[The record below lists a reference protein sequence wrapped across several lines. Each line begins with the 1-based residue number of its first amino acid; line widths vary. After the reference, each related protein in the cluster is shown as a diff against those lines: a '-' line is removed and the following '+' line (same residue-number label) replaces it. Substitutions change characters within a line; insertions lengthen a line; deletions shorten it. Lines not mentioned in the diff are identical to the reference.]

1 MLVDVVV
8 LRRRGEPRPREEVLG
23 AAPVRGELQLH
34 NLRPGTTYW
43 RGKERPLLA
52 GLLQPG
58 STEWALPPLDYARVT
73 RINDRG
79 MLIVGFEEIARA
91 NNRGAEV
98 FRQAWWARPVTDSA
112 LAPAPDRDRT
122 APPMEPE

>member
-8 LRRRGEPRPREEVLG
+8 MRRRGEKRPREEVL
-23 AAPVRGELQLH
+23 ATPPVRGELQLH

-58 STEWALPPLDYARVT
+58 VMEWALPPLDYARVT
-73 RINDRG
+73 HINDRG

-91 NNRGAEV
+91 NNRGADV

-112 LAPAPDRDRT
+112 GAPAPARDRT
-122 APPMEPE
+122 DPPAEPE